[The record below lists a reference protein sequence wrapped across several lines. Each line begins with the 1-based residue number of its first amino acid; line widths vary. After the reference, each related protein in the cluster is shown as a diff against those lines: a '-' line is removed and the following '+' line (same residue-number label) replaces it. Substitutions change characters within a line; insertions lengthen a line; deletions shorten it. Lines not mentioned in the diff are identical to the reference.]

1 MNLKEKIKELP
12 STPGVYLMKDS
23 LNNIIYVGKS
33 KNLKSRV
40 GSYFQNS
47 KSHSPKV
54 IKLVQNL
61 KDFDYI
67 LTDTEFEAFML
78 ECKLIKEIKPRYNRL
93 MKSPNSYS
101 YIKININDKYPNL
114 ELSQSV
120 TTDDGNI
127 YLGPYKNKN
136 TLEKCINNLK
146 DFYKIQCSYN
156 SRKGSACLNYSLG
169 LCMGMCIDK
178 LSREEYMI
186 TINKIINLL
195 NNEDKSIIYELES
208 SMNTASENFDFEN
221 AAKYRDYLTSVN
233 YLINKVKV
241 IEYTKENKN
250 IVLLEPL
257 NSEKVKIFLISG
269 TEILYSYIGK
279 LDNFDELKENMK
291 NYIHSYFNSEI
302 LSSSI
307 QIGRDEI
314 DQTEIIYSYVK
325 NKSNNCRYIVISEK
339 WLASKNITL
348 INEAINM
355 LIKGEC

>member
-1 MNLKEKIKELP
+1 MNLKDKIKELP

-61 KDFDYI
+61 KDFDFI

-120 TTDDGNI
+120 TTDDGTI
-127 YLGPYKNKN
+127 YFGPYKNKN
-136 TLEKCINNLK
+136 TLEKGINNLK
-146 DFYKIQCSYN
+146 DFCKIQCSNN
-156 SRKGSACLNYSLG
+156 SKRGSSCLNYSLG
-169 LCMGMCIDK
+169 LCMGMCMDK
-178 LSREEYMI
+178 LPREEYMI

-195 NNEDKSIIYELES
+195 HNEDKSIINEIES
-208 SMNTASENFDFEN
+208 MMNTASENFDFEN

-257 NSEKVKIFLISG
+257 NNENVKIFLISG
-269 TEILYSYIGK
+269 TEILYSYIDK
-279 LDNFDELKENMK
+279 LDNLQKLKLNIK
-291 NYIHSYFNSEI
+291 TYIHAYFNSEI
-302 LSSSI
+302 LNSSI

-314 DQTEIIYSYVK
+314 DQTEIIYSYIK
-325 NKSNNCRYIVISEK
+325 NKANNCRFFVITEALLSTN
-339 WLASKNITL
+339 SSQINGL
-348 INEAINM
+348 IDK
-355 LIKGEC
+355 LVLS

>member
-67 LTDTEFEAFML
+67 LTDTEFEAFLL

-114 ELSQSV
+114 ELSQSI

-127 YLGPYKNKN
+127 YFGPYKNKN
-136 TLEKCINNLK
+136 TLEKGIKNLK
-146 DFYKIQCSYN
+146 DFYKIQCTNN
-156 SRKGSACLNYSLG
+156 SRKGSSCLNYSLG
-169 LCMGMCIDK
+169 LCMGMCQNK
-178 LSREEYMI
+178 LPREEYMI

-195 NNEDKSIIYELES
+195 NNEDKSILYEVES
-208 SMNTASENFDFEN
+208 MMNIAATNFDFEN

-257 NSEKVKIFLISG
+257 NNEEVKIFLISG
-269 TEILYSYIGK
+269 TEILYSYIDK
-279 LDNFDELKENMK
+279 LDNLQELKLSIK
-291 NYIHSYFNSEI
+291 TYINTYFSSEI
-302 LSSSI
+302 LNSSI

-325 NKSNNCRYIVISEK
+325 NKSNNCRFFVVTESLLRTNSLLKGGLIDK
-339 WLASKNITL
+339 LLLTL
-348 INEAINM
+348 
-355 LIKGEC
+355 